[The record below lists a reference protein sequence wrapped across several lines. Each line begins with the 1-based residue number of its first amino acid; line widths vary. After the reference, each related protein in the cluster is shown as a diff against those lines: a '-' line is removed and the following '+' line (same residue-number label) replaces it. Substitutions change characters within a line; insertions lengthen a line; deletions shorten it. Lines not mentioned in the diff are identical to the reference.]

1 MFSEYVQ
8 PCKRSNP
15 TNSDFSFVLF
25 ILQSSNGLKFCNLYK
40 HWIVLKLMT

>member
-15 TNSDFSFVLF
+15 TNSDFSFVF